1 MLSPTGI
8 NIMTMISTLHGEPNK
23 ELVICL
29 GQFWMAASQMGSRS
43 VRLLRQVC
51 KGTWA
56 SCPMRSRTLSSVAS

>member
-8 NIMTMISTLHGEPNK
+8 HIMTMISTLHGEPNK

-51 KGTWA
+51 KGA
-56 SCPMRSRTLSSVAS
+56 